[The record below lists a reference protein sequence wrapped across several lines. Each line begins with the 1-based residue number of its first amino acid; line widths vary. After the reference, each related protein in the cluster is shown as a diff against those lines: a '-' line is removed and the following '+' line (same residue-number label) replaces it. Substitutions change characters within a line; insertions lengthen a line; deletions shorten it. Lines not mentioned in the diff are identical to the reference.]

1 MLLSTFYFLFS
12 TVLADLPPGQPI
24 TFDTLNQIIGR
35 IARFIIILGPILAVI
50 FIVWGGITYMAA
62 GSDTT
67 KVDEARARI
76 KNGIIGAV
84 VVLGVGVIINTIAGV
99 ISGYFFCQV
108 QFVGVCF
115 Y

>member
-1 MLLSTFYFLFS
+1 MLLSTFNFLLF
-12 TVLADLPPGQPI
+12 TVLAELPQGQPI
-24 TFDTLNQIIGR
+24 TFDTLNSIMAQV
-35 IARFIIILGPILAVI
+35 ARFVIVAGPILAI
-50 FIVWGGITYMAA
+50 IYIVWGGITYMAA

-67 KVDEARARI
+67 KVTEARTRI
-76 KNGIIGAV
+76 KNGIIGAA

-108 QFVGVCF
+108 QFMGICF